1 MPKLTVAEI
10 TYALIAPPYLVGF
23 VTSVYGC
30 YHADKKR
37 ERRWHMVGSLTVTLV
52 GLVILAS
59 TLNTG
64 ARYFSLFLV
73 TCFVY
78 IAFDCNL
85 AW

>member
-1 MPKLTVAEI
+1 MRHDNAEI
-10 TYALIAPPYLVGF
+10 TYALIAPPYLLGF
-23 VTSVYGC
+23 ATSVYGC
-30 YHADKKR
+30 HHADKKQ
-37 ERRWHMVGSLTVTLV
+37 ERTWHMIGTLSVTLV
-52 GLVILAS
+52 GLIILAS

-78 IAFDCNL
+78 VAFDCNL

>member
-1 MPKLTVAEI
+1 
-10 TYALIAPPYLVGF
+10 
-23 VTSVYGC
+23 
-30 YHADKKR
+30 
-37 ERRWHMVGSLTVTLV
+37 MVSTMIVTLV

-78 IAFDCNL
+78 ISYNCNL

>member
-1 MPKLTVAEI
+1 MPANMEIEI

-23 VTSVYGC
+23 ATSVYGC
-30 YHADKKR
+30 HHADMKK
-37 ERRWHMVGSLTVTLV
+37 ERTWHMVGPLIVTLI
-52 GLVILAS
+52 GLIILAS